1 MESEKKTL
9 DQEQLEI
16 AKAYAKYLKDH
27 NLKPGDATFVEPE
40 NLGIESEL
48 LQQKI
53 EEPDIE
59 FYKDNTKNF
68 EENNSEESETIRGNK
83 AETKQK
89 KFAAFEAKRAA
100 AKEKQAKRREDR
112 INKEIEKAERRAASR
127 KKSVLEELETA
138 TAAPIFVID
147 KFADAYSDWLH
158 RTGANIATA
167 TDKMVSAYTNS
178 KRGIA
183 TAALSVCILSAL
195 MLVVFDRFTVFEY
208 SYNGMV
214 LGYVDAQEDVTNVLS
229 VAGDQLNEVNTESDQ
244 EIEFVANDNISFKR
258 VVKSGKDT
266 DDADTTVNKLA
277 YMTDI
282 EVEASGIYDGD
293 TLVTIVE
300 NEDTAETLLAE
311 VKKIL
316 GTPDEGMTVE
326 YADFLNP
333 LEIKPINIL
342 LTSVQSDTS
351 AVKQMTEGGN
361 VKFYHLVEEGETIS
375 SIAATFGVEAEDLY
389 NENNE
394 EQITS
399 VSRGEKICIR
409 KTVSPVSVEL
419 VESGKMK
426 EIVPYETI
434 KKDSKKYYIG
444 DEVVDTK
451 GVDGIQIFSG
461 TVTKVGGKVT
471 DRDTD
476 SLEVLREKVD
486 EVILV
491 GITEKPK
498 TAPTGT
504 FLNPM
509 VPGTYIVTSRPGW
522 RWGRTHEGVDMG
534 ASTGTAVYASDGGT
548 VVRAGVYGGYGNCID
563 IQHEDGWIS
572 RYGHLSA
579 YGVKVGDKVYQ
590 GQYIGAV
597 GNTGR
602 STGPHLHFEIRHD
615 GVFVDPDTMVEGGL

>member
-9 DQEQLEI
+9 EQEQLEI
-16 AKAYAKYLKDH
+16 AKAYARYLKEH

-48 LQQKI
+48 LNQKI

-59 FYKDNTKNF
+59 FYKDTDEASAEQITP
-68 EENNSEESETIRGNK
+68 EEV
-83 AETKQK
+83 
-89 KFAAFEAKRAA
+89 EAKPDAA
-100 AKEKQAKRREDR
+100 AEKRAKRREDR
-112 INKEIEKAERRAASR
+112 INKQIEKAERKAAAGTNSA
-127 KKSVLEELETA
+127 LEALERA
-138 TAAPIFVID
+138 TAAPIILID
-147 KFADAYSDWLH
+147 KVADKYSDWLH
-158 RTGANIATA
+158 RTGASFAKA
-167 TDKMVSAYTNS
+167 TDNIVSAYTNS

-183 TAALSVCILSAL
+183 AGALSVCILSAL
-195 MLVVFDRFTVFEY
+195 MLVVFDSFTVFEY

-214 LGYVDAQEDVTNVLS
+214 LGYVDAQEDVTNVLA
-229 VAGDQLNEVNTESDQ
+229 VAGDQLNAVNTDSEQ

-300 NEDTAETLLAE
+300 NEEVAETLLAE
-311 VKKIL
+311 VKDIL

-333 LEIKPINIL
+333 LEIKSINVL
-342 LTSVQSDTS
+342 LTSVQSDSS
-351 AVKQMTEGGN
+351 AVKQMTEGGD
-361 VKFYHLVEEGETIS
+361 VRFYHLVEDGETIQ
-375 SIAATFGVEAEDLY
+375 SIAATFGVEENALY
-389 NENNE
+389 NEDNE
-394 EQITS
+394 KQITS

-509 VPGTYIVTSRPGW
+509 VPGTYVVTSRPGW

-534 ASTGTAVYASDGGT
+534 ASTGTPIYASDGGT
-548 VVRAGVYGGYGNCID
+548 VIRAGVYGGYGNCID

-602 STGPHLHFEIRHD
+602 STGPHLHFEIRHND
-615 GVFVDPDTMVEGGL
+615 VFVDPDTKVEGGL